1 MGTPGRL
8 LLISLIAIGL
18 YFSPHLATR
27 AQQGN
32 TVSVRPRPTTSQ
44 PGMPEVKA
52 SVDRN
57 RVPLGEEVTFTLSP
71 AHVVTDPRYKVTL
84 FFGDGGRWVMRQPQK
99 TYLYTKPGNYTYSI
113 LVEAVSQP
121 TPTPTPKATPTP
133 TPSLAIPSVKLTATP
148 NSVEV
153 NRPVTFAAQLSRRYP
168 NIRFRFIFA
177 DGSETAWQ
185 TEANSTH
192 SYRSAG
198 TYQAYVDLG
207 INANGSIKQAGGSK
221 RESIQVIEP
230 SRPANVTVKLSASAT
245 SIEVAAPVTFIA
257 RVSSP
262 SANARFRFDFGDQ
275 SKPTDW
281 QATPQTQHSYSSAGS
296 FSARAEVQVTNRLT
310 GAQSASSNPVS
321 IEVKSTSA
329 RKPAVD
335 LKVIPNSV
343 PPGVPVFFRAI
354 PSAANS
360 QTRYRFSFG
369 DGSSPSIWSAE
380 SEQTHV
386 YTSARV
392 YAAFVE
398 MAASGDEP
406 LSAVAVSARQ
416 RVRVTPIGGSDNT
429 NGNTNSNPPG
439 NTNSNTATNTNTNT
453 NANSNANTLGNANSS
468 GNANGN
474 VNSNTNANANS
485 TTAGNVNSN
494 STNAN
499 STNSSPSP
507 SPAASETPPPIGPTE
522 PTDWWKYVIIAA
534 IILFAGYQAASYIF
548 APRPTFVPNL
558 DPGKSTVG
566 ADKPLGFDLQM
577 DVDPNIAGGEVRLDT
592 RGDSFIKSERTE

>member
-1 MGTPGRL
+1 MRIPGRL
-8 LLISLIAIGL
+8 LLISLVAIGL
-18 YFSPHLATR
+18 YFSPRLSTR

-32 TVSVRPRPTTSQ
+32 TVSVRPRSTTSQ

-52 SVDRN
+52 GVDRN
-57 RVPLGEEVTFTLSP
+57 RVPLGDEVAFTLSP
-71 AHVVTDPRYKVTL
+71 AHVVVDSRYKVTL
-84 FFGDGGRWVMRQPQK
+84 FFGDGARQVMRQPRIVH
-99 TYLYTKPGNYTYSI
+99 LYTKPGNYTYSI
-113 LVEAVSQP
+113 LVESASQP
-121 TPTPTPKATPTP
+121 TPTP
-133 TPSLAIPSVKLTATP
+133 TPSLAIPSVKLAVAP

-153 NRPVTFAAQLSRRYP
+153 NRPVTFAAQLSHRYP

-192 SYRSAG
+192 AYRSAG
-198 TYQAYVDLG
+198 IYQAYVDLG
-207 INANGSIKQAGGSK
+207 ISANGSIKQAGGSK
-221 RESIQVIEP
+221 RESVQVIEA

-245 SIEVAAPVTFIA
+245 SVEVAAPVTFIA
-257 RVSSP
+257 SVSSP
-262 SANARFRFDFGDQ
+262 PANARYRFDFGDQ

-281 QATPQTQHSYSSAGS
+281 QATPQTRHRYNSAGS
-296 FSARAEVQVTNRLT
+296 FSARAEVRVTNRLT

-321 IEVKSTSA
+321 IEVRNTSA
-329 RKPAVD
+329 GKPAVD

-354 PSAANS
+354 PSVANS
-360 QTRYRFSFG
+360 QARYRFSFG
-369 DGSSPSIWSAE
+369 DGSSPSLWSSE

-429 NGNTNSNPPG
+429 NGNTNSNTPG
-439 NTNSNTATNTNTNT
+439 NTNSNAATNTSANTNTNV
-453 NANSNANTLGNANSS
+453 NGNANT
-468 GNANGN
+468 NGN
-474 VNSNTNANANS
+474 TNTNGNSNTNANANVNS
-485 TTAGNVNSN
+485 NTAGNTNGNSN
-494 STNAN
+494 GPNAN

-507 SPAASETPPPIGPTE
+507 SPSASETPPPIGPTQ

-534 IILFAGYQAASYIF
+534 IILFGGYQAASYMF
-548 APRPTFVPNL
+548 APRPTFVPNF

-592 RGDSFIKSERTE
+592 QGDSFIKSERTE